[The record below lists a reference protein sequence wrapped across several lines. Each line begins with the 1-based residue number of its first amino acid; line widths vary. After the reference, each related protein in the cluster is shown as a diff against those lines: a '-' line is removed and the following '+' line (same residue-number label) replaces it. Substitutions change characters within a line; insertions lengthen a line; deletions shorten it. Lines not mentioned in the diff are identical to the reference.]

1 MAAVPR
7 GDSCQVVLVD
17 SSIPLDPHE
26 FQGRRWRGRGAFR
39 RTDPKELL
47 FVRQCLQAGWNRAF
61 RSGNSSNEMVILGCP
76 CQIRRR
82 WTVIVLKLMAVWCTV
97 SAEEHLFFCIISS
110 CYSNASKRFR
120 DTLSSMLRN
129 KSKGILFSF

>member
-7 GDSCQVVLVD
+7 GDPCQVVLVD

-61 RSGNSSNEMVILGCP
+61 RSGNSSNEMAVLSRP
-76 CQIRRR
+76 RQIRRR
-82 WTVIVLKLMAVWCTV
+82 WTVIVLKLMTVWCRR
-97 SAEEHLFFCIISS
+97 AFILLHYLMLFKYMEMFQRYSS
-110 CYSNASKRFR
+110 FYSLGIRVKR
-120 DTLSSMLRN
+120 
-129 KSKGILFSF
+129 ILFSF

>member
-7 GDSCQVVLVD
+7 GDPCQVVLVD

-26 FQGRRWRGRGAFR
+26 FQGRRWRGRGSFR

-61 RSGNSSNEMVILGCP
+61 RSGNSSNEMAVLSRP
-76 CQIRRR
+76 RQIRRR
-82 WTVIVLKLMAVWCTV
+82 WTVIVLKLMTVWCRR
-97 SAEEHLFFCIISS
+97 AFILLHYLMLFKYMEMFQRYSS
-110 CYSNASKRFR
+110 FYSLGIKV
-120 DTLSSMLRN
+120 
-129 KSKGILFSF
+129 KGILFSF